1 MALTGRRARLLASV
15 LLLCACRGPVLSHD
29 TWCSARPPWRGAP
42 GGADAAES
50 AAVTLLRF
58 CRGGRVVALHAT
70 LRRSG
75 GRVDLEP
82 GAPLAL
88 YEGDWWT
95 VAAEFATRTKLTR
108 AVPVPREFEPLPE
121 RSERVVPRG
130 DTLEA
135 GGVTY
140 EPLPFAL
147 PDACER
153 LLSCREAGPV
163 THD

>member
-1 MALTGRRARLLASV
+1 MTRPRALLLTAAV
-15 LLLCACRGPVLSHD
+15 ALCACRAPALSHD
-29 TWCSARPPWRGAP
+29 TWWSARGPWRAAAP
-42 GGADAAES
+42 GGGET
-50 AAVTLLRF
+50 AAVALLRF
-58 CRGGRVVALHAT
+58 CRGGRMVALDAT
-70 LRRSG
+70 LRRAA

-95 VAAEFATRTKLTR
+95 VASEFATRTKLTR
-108 AVPVPREFEPLPE
+108 AVPEPREFEPLPE
-121 RSERVVPRG
+121 RSERIVPRG

-135 GGVTY
+135 GGATY
-140 EPLPFAL
+140 LPLPFAL

-153 LLSCREAGPV
+153 LLSCRAAGPV